1 MTMPRN
7 HEGRGVSEKIVE
19 EFIEILH
26 KPYEPGLPVLPKP
39 INTRSENSSP
49 YDASGRPK
57 SD

>member
-1 MTMPRN
+1 MIEMTKSQENQNSPQ
-7 HEGRGVSEKIVE
+7 S
-19 EFIEILH
+19 
-26 KPYEPGLPVLPKP
+26 PYEPSLPVLPKP

>member
-1 MTMPRN
+1 M
-7 HEGRGVSEKIVE
+7 SEKQKQT
-19 EFIEILH
+19 LPQS
-26 KPYEPGLPVLPKP
+26 PYEPRLPVIPKP